1 MMDQMDVY
9 NHLPLY
15 LQNMVCSLEGR
26 RIQRKRYSKEFH
38 IFLSDYRN
46 RNEWSYDQLCEYRD
60 ERLRRMVK
68 HCYESV
74 EYYNKIFNE
83 SGVHYK
89 NIKRLDD
96 LKKIPI
102 LDKETVLQNYEQ
114 FIAKNISRR
123 QMVTAHTSGT
133 TGSGFVFYTLE
144 NALRKQWAVWWRYRM
159 NLGITFD
166 SYCAF
171 FGGRSVVPVKQK
183 KAPFSR
189 INMPC
194 KQEYFSTYHISDRN
208 IEWYVQELNRKQY
221 PWIHGYPSAIS
232 LIADYILEK
241 GRKLDYQ
248 VRFVTTGAENLLQP
262 QKEKIRRAFGVY
274 PYNHYGMSE
283 GVANFSENLSKQMK
297 VDEDFAAV
305 EFCRIPDTGETEV
318 VGTSLNNFA
327 MPLLRYRTKDIAT
340 CMETKEGRIIKSI
353 DGRKEDYI
361 QLKDGR
367 KIGRLDHI
375 FKDMVHVKEAQI
387 YQKNNNEIDIRIIKG
402 KGYREEDER
411 KLMKEAS
418 LRMADVRLRIV
429 YVDKIARSEG
439 GKLRFVISDI

>member
-133 TGSGFVFYTLE
+133 TGSAKGVLLSNEGIIASSLQLISALTSREAIRFLAIIPFFSSYGFVDGMNATLGNKMTITLIPQYKPSHYTKLILKHKPNVIISVPKLWEDMAYTLK
-144 NALRKQWAVWWRYRM
+144 NKRV
-159 NLGITFD
+159 NLSYIVYPISGGDKITAA
-166 SYCAF
+166 SVETINNCF
-171 FGGRSVVPVKQK
+171 FNHGS
-183 KAPFSR
+183 KAKLL
-189 INMPC
+189 I
-194 KQEYFSTYHISDRN
+194 
-208 IEWYVQELNRKQY
+208 
-221 PWIHGYPSAIS
+221 GYGLSEFGAAIS
-232 LIADYILEK
+232 ITIPNMEFETGSVGAIMPIANIKIINPKTNEELSYEENGEICINAQSMML
-241 GRKLDYQ
+241 GY
-248 VRFVTTGAENLLQP
+248 FVL
-262 QKEKIRRAFGVY
+262 
-274 PYNHYGMSE
+274 
-283 GVANFSENLSKQMK
+283 
-297 VDEDFAAV
+297 
-305 EFCRIPDTGETEV
+305 
-318 VGTSLNNFA
+318 
-327 MPLLRYRTKDIAT
+327 
-340 CMETKEGRIIKSI
+340 
-353 DGRKEDYI
+353 
-361 QLKDGR
+361 
-367 KIGRLDHI
+367 
-375 FKDMVHVKEAQI
+375 
-387 YQKNNNEIDIRIIKG
+387 
-402 KGYREEDER
+402 
-411 KLMKEAS
+411 
-418 LRMADVRLRIV
+418 
-429 YVDKIARSEG
+429 
-439 GKLRFVISDI
+439 